1 MRRANGPVGI
11 DRRVPTGKTG
21 AWLDFMRRCGAD
33 ACETQRWGDSCTL
46 EFRDDANF
54 AWHTH
59 HNPTGSEWISTY
71 EYDDTGKLLTESC
84 EYSATGCKKKTHY
97 VNLAAHSRNTNRSWS
112 IEGTDAA
119 YSAPGAV
126 TLSPYYNERGSP
138 GRCTFSTRRAVKRA
152 AWTSVRRSRAH
163 HRRGTDPL
171 RRGPAV

>member
-1 MRRANGPVGI
+1 VRRATGPVGI

-21 AWLDFMRRCGAD
+21 GMAGRERWGLRGNVHMCRLERKCFMRRCGAD

-46 EFRDDANF
+46 EFRDNANF
-54 AWHTH
+54 AWHSH

-138 GRCTFSTRRAVKRA
+138 GRCTFSTRRAVK
-152 AWTSVRRSRAH
+152 
-163 HRRGTDPL
+163 
-171 RRGPAV
+171 